1 MTILMLE
8 MTCEICRVNLK
19 ISLSHIGLLERSIE
33 QMNHFLR
40 LAEGHH
46 FLLFS
51 ADIATYIQGIF
62 DKEWCFQCLR
72 TVLTAEVFSKSM
84 PKSGRR
90 NSQYSSKRREGVQ
103 VLTCLAGK
111 N

>member
-62 DKEWCFQCLR
+62 DKEWCFQW
-72 TVLTAEVFSKSM
+72 LTDSA
-84 PKSGRR
+84 
-90 NSQYSSKRREGVQ
+90 NSRGIFQINAKKRKKE
-103 VLTCLAGK
+103 LPI
-111 N
+111 